1 MAGWI
6 DIRSIVPYH
15 RPLVVAAQGPYGTR
29 HMKSSRLLPLLSLLA
44 LMSLAL
50 AVSVGSTS
58 LRFDTVLTAVL
69 GVDHDSVARDVI
81 FDLPPPPALNALS
94 TGGPLALAPV
104 LMQGLLRNP
113 LADPHLLGISGG

>member
-1 MAGWI
+1 MAGWM

-58 LRFDTVLTAVL
+58 LRFDTVLTAGL
-69 GVDHDSVARDVI
+69 GVDHDSVARAAI
-81 FDLPPPPALNALS
+81 LDLRLSRALNAFS
-94 TGGPLALAPV
+94 TGG
-104 LMQGLLRNP
+104 
-113 LADPHLLGISGG
+113 LLGTCGRLLQGFMRRHSAL

>member
-1 MAGWI
+1 MAGWM

-81 FDLPPPPALNALS
+81 LDLRLPRALNAFR
-94 TGGPLALAPV
+94 TR
-104 LMQGLLRNP
+104 GLLGPARGLMP
-113 LADPHLLGISGG
+113 GFLRHP

>member
-1 MAGWI
+1 MAGWM

-58 LRFDTVLTAVL
+58 LRFDTVLTAVA
-69 GVDHDSVARDVI
+69 GVDHHSLAPGVI
-81 FDLPPPPALNALS
+81 LGLRLPRALNPLSTCVLLLLAPALLPLFFPTPLPPPSPPS
-94 TGGPLALAPV
+94 
-104 LMQGLLRNP
+104 
-113 LADPHLLGISGG
+113 I

>member
-1 MAGWI
+1 MAGWM

-69 GVDHDSVARDVI
+69 GVDHDSAAPDVT
-81 FDLPPPPALNALS
+81 FDLLLPPALNPFS
-94 TGGPLALAPV
+94 TRGLLALAGVLMPV
-104 LMQGLLRNP
+104 LFRNP
-113 LADPHLLGISGG
+113 LS

>member
-1 MAGWI
+1 MAGRM
-6 DIRSIVPYH
+6 DIGSIVPYH

-58 LRFDTVLTAVL
+58 LRLDTVLTAVL
-69 GVDHDSVARDVI
+69 GVGPDSLAPAVI
-81 FDLPPPPALNALS
+81 FDSRLPPALNS
-94 TGGPLALAPV
+94 FRPRPPLAP
-104 LMQGLLRNP
+104 
-113 LADPHLLGISGG
+113 

>member
-1 MAGWI
+1 MAGWM

-50 AVSVGSTS
+50 AVSVGITS

-69 GVDHDSVARDVI
+69 GVGHDSIAPDVI
-81 FDLPPPPALNALS
+81 LDLRLPLRLNPVSLARLL
-94 TGGPLALAPV
+94 PLAARRV
-104 LMQGLLRNP
+104 
-113 LADPHLLGISGG
+113 